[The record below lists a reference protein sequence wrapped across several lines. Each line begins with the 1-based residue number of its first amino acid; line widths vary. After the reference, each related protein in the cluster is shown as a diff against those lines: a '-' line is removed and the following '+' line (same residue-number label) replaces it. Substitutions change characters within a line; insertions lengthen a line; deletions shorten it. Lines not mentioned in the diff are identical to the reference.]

1 MWIIPSPISPYVQD
15 TEELIS
21 DLDELSEV
29 CGQSLMWRSKP
40 SQSSTW
46 RKRLKRGGWIQHLS
60 GRILRHSS
68 SASFTEKWTSLL
80 EASLVNPLVTQE
92 KEEGQT
98 TNGTSGLTSNR
109 AYEIWGDLPLFSSR
123 TSKESSQQRLETK
136 VFSTMSSSDW
146 SKWVTTQRQA
156 YSVRVKSVEA
166 ISGSECLLWVCSTES
181 KFPVLAKDVYWPI
194 PPKEE
199 SNSTFGNP
207 PEQQWATPTTRDYK
221 GAYSFENQKKK
232 PRNLLPDQVKFWTTP
247 IARDHMEIKLTK
259 APPPRKNGKERLDTM
274 PRQLHAEESYRGKL
288 NPRWVELLMGVPIGW
303 TSPSCTHLVITEWTK
318 SECSE
323 TESFQIRAPAP
334 LKSSIKNW
342 PTVRAVET
350 EGSIEAWQKT
360 RKKKKMCGPTLSVA
374 VKMWSTPLMSDHKR
388 RGPNSK
394 QQGLP
399 NEV

>member
-46 RKRLKRGGWIQHLS
+46 RKRLKRDGWIQHLS

-68 SASFTEKWTSLL
+68 SASFTEKWTSSL
-80 EASLVNPLVTQE
+80 EASLANPSVKQE
-92 KEEGQT
+92 KEEEQT
-98 TNGTSGLTSNR
+98 TNDTYGPTSSR
-109 AYEIWGDLPLFSSR
+109 AFEIWGDLPLFSSR
-123 TSKESSQQRLETK
+123 TLKESSQQRSEIK

-146 SKWVTTQRQA
+146 SNWVTTRRQE
-156 YSVRVKSVEA
+156 YSARVKSVEA

-181 KFPVLAKDVYWPI
+181 KCPVLAKDVYWPI
-194 PPKEE
+194 PQEE
-199 SNSTFGNP
+199 GSNSTSGN
-207 PEQQWATPTTRDYK
+207 
-221 GAYSFENQKKK
+221 
-232 PRNLLPDQVKFWTTP
+232 
-247 IARDHMEIKLTK
+247 H
-259 APPPRKNGKERLDTM
+259 
-274 PRQLHAEESYRGKL
+274 RGKL

-303 TSPSCTHLVITEWTK
+303 TSPSCTHLVTIEWMK

-323 TESFQIRAPAP
+323 TESFQIRAPEP
-334 LKSSIKNW
+334 LKSSSKTW

-360 RKKKKMCGPTLSVA
+360 RKKKKMCGPSLSVA